1 MKLSETQ
8 QRLLLALASGQAL
21 KSHRYLSGVK
31 VFRLHPLD
39 GPPQVVRRATVE
51 SLCKRGLIDS
61 NKKFPT
67 ATYWL
72 TEKGTELAT
81 QLKSQKND
89 FRR

>member
-8 QRLLLALASGQAL
+8 QRVLLALASGQAL

-39 GPPQVVRRATVE
+39 GPPRAVRRATLE
-51 SLCKRGLIDS
+51 SLCSRGLIDS

-72 TEKGTELAT
+72 TQKGTELAA
-81 QLKSQKND
+81 QLK
-89 FRR
+89 FRKLV